1 MQPRYHP
8 SIPRE
13 DVVQFAMCYFNE
25 PRELATKR
33 VRRKN
38 WGYIV
43 KHPIPDEYGL
53 IPLGP
58 GPIVVHGDSG
68 IYIALSSS
76 PPDMIGPNSLGT
88 LRTVEDLDAM
98 IDHRGR
104 IAMDT
109 IDSYISLCSRINE
122 GEGKLHVHE

>member
-1 MQPRYHP
+1 MQPRYQP

-13 DVVQFAMCYFNE
+13 DVVIFAMCYFNE

-33 VRRKN
+33 VRKNN
-38 WGYIV
+38 WGYFV
-43 KHPIPDEYGL
+43 KNPIPDEWGNIL
-53 IPLGP
+53 LGP

-76 PPDMIGPNSLGT
+76 PPDMIGPYSLGT

-98 IDHRGR
+98 IDHRER
-104 IAMDT
+104 IGMDT

-122 GEGKLHVHE
+122 NGGKLHVHE

>member
-1 MQPRYHP
+1 MQPSYHP
-8 SIPRE
+8 SIPRD
-13 DVVQFAMCYFNE
+13 DVVQFAMCFFDE

-33 VRRKN
+33 VRKNN

-43 KHPIPDEYGL
+43 KNPIPDEYGN

-58 GPIVVHGDSG
+58 GPIVVHGDLG

-76 PPDMIGPNSLGT
+76 PPDMIGPYSLGS

-98 IDHRGR
+98 IDARVR
-104 IAMDT
+104 VDD
-109 IDSYISLCSRINE
+109 DSIYTWIRDCLESSGNE
-122 GEGKLHVHE
+122 GKSDVHQ